1 MPSPAA
7 LLLLPWLLI
16 LWAWPAS
23 AQPARAQELFAEGLD
38 YQFGKGG
45 LRADAQQ
52 ALERYLQAIQ
62 QAPDFFKPL
71 YSAGFIYY
79 ERGDYG
85 NARKYLGMAIS
96 AARGKSA
103 ADEAMASTAYG
114 GCFLKEGR
122 FRDAEK
128 WLRAAVRLNPG
139 LPEAHVNLIN
149 CYLAQDRVQEARK
162 AIADARQQAPHPIY
176 QKLEARIAGSEGWDL
191 DRPEVLRAL
200 GLVLGIGLLALLV
213 PRLLRSRRRGAV

>member
-1 MPSPAA
+1 MPPF
-7 LLLLPWLLI
+7 LLLLLLAWLT
-16 LWAWPAS
+16 AVSAS
-23 AQPARAQELFAEGLD
+23 PSAAQPARAEELFSQGLD

-45 LRADAQQ
+45 LKADPQQ
-52 ALERYLQAIQ
+52 ALERYLQAIR

-71 YSAGFIYY
+71 YSAGYLYY

-114 GCFLKEGR
+114 SCFLKEGK
-122 FRDAEK
+122 FREAEK
-128 WLRAAVRLNPG
+128 WLRAAVRLNPS

-149 CYLAQDRVQEARK
+149 CYLAQDHVQEARK
-162 AIADARQQAPHPIY
+162 AIAVARTQAPHPIY
-176 QKLEARIAGSEGWDL
+176 QKLEARIAGSEGWEL
-191 DRPEVLRAL
+191 GTPEGLRAL
-200 GLVLGIGLLALLV
+200 GLVLGIGLILV
-213 PRLLRSRRRGAV
+213 LLLRHRRRRAV